1 MRPAEETIMAN
12 YDDDSQT
19 PPKPA
24 TAGAEGPVEPG
35 LKDIVRSVLS
45 AAIGVQSRRNQE
57 RDFTHGKA
65 RVYIIAGIIF
75 TLLFIATVVSVVT
88 VVLKTQG

>member
-1 MRPAEETIMAN
+1 MTKPEK
-12 YDDDSQT
+12 DSQ
-19 PPKPA
+19 PN
-24 TAGAEGPVEPG
+24 EPG

-57 RDFTHGKA
+57 RDFTHGKP
-65 RVYIIAGIIF
+65 RVFIIAGIIF

>member
-1 MRPAEETIMAN
+1 MAN
-12 YDDDSQT
+12 LDDDSQ
-19 PPKPA
+19 PAKPTDRPEQERDNMA
-24 TAGAEGPVEPG
+24 EPG

-57 RDFTHGKA
+57 RDFKHGKA
-65 RVYIIAGIIF
+65 RIFIIAGIVF
-75 TLLFIATVVSVVT
+75 TLLFIATVFTIVT